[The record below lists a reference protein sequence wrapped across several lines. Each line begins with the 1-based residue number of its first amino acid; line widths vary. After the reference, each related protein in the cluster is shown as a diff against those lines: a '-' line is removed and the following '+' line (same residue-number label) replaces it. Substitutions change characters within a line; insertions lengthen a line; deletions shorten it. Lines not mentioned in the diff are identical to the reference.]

1 MKGHVSPICPMN
13 PALSEASPFRSRE
26 EKLSERHR
34 KREAVLRAAVRTF
47 NARGF
52 HAASLD
58 DVASSL
64 NISKPTIYHYLGNK
78 EQVLLECVTR
88 GLTMLEQAADAA
100 KRESG
105 TGLDRL
111 RSFLRRYAEINMDD
125 FGRCV
130 IRTGDEMLSADGAT
144 RFRELKSR
152 IDHAMRGLI
161 DDAMADGSIEPTD
174 VKLLAFT
181 LAGAL
186 NWPARWHR
194 PDGALAADAISA
206 TMVDMLTA
214 GLAPR
219 GAPTSIG

>member
-1 MKGHVSPICPMN
+1 MTDR
-13 PALSEASPFRSRE
+13 SEPSPFPSRE
-26 EKLSERHR
+26 EKLSERER

-58 DVASSL
+58 DVAASL

-78 EQVLLECVTR
+78 EQVLIECVTR
-88 GLTMLEQAADAA
+88 GLDLLQQAADAA
-100 KRESG
+100 KLESG

-111 RSFLRRYAEINMDD
+111 RSFLCRYAEINMDD

-130 IRTGDEMLSADGAT
+130 IRTGEEMLSADGAAQ
-144 RFRELKSR
+144 FGALKSR
-152 IDHAMRGLI
+152 IDQAMRSLI
-161 DDAMADGSIEPTD
+161 ADAIADGSIAPTD
-174 VKLLAFT
+174 VKILAFT

-194 PDGALAADAISA
+194 PNGDLGAEAIAAA
-206 TMVDMLTA
+206 MVDILTA

-219 GAPTSIG
+219 Q

>member
-1 MKGHVSPICPMN
+1 MPIMN
-13 PALSEASPFRSRE
+13 RANSDASPFRSRE
-26 EKLSERHR
+26 EKLSEREQ
-34 KREAVLRAAVRTF
+34 KREAVLRTAVRAF
-47 NARGF
+47 NTRGF

-58 DVASSL
+58 DVAASL

-78 EQVLLECVTR
+78 EQVLIECVTR
-88 GLTMLEQAADAA
+88 GLKMLQQAADTA
-100 KRESG
+100 KLEKG
-105 TGLDRL
+105 TGLARL
-111 RSFLRRYAEINMDD
+111 QSFLRRYAEINMDD

-130 IRTGDEMLSADGAT
+130 IRTGDEMLSADGAK

-152 IDHAMRGLI
+152 IDRALRDLI
-161 DDAMADGSIEPTD
+161 NDAVADGSIAPTD

-194 PDGALAADAISA
+194 LDGALSAETISI
-206 TMVDMLTA
+206 TIVDLLTA

-219 GAPTSIG
+219 HHSDQ

>member
-1 MKGHVSPICPMN
+1 MN
-13 PALSEASPFRSRE
+13 RGLSDPSPFPSRA
-26 EKLSERHR
+26 EKLSERER
-34 KREAVLRAAVRTF
+34 KREAVLRAAVRAF

-52 HAASLD
+52 HSASLD
-58 DVASSL
+58 DVAASL
-64 NISKPTIYHYLGNK
+64 HISKPTIYHYLGNK

-88 GLTMLEQAADAA
+88 GLEKLQEAADAA
-100 KRESG
+100 ERESG

-130 IRTGDEMLSADGAT
+130 IRTGEEMLSADGAR

-152 IDHAMRGLI
+152 IDLAMRSLI
-161 DDAMADGSIEPTD
+161 EEAVGDGSIETTD

-194 PDGALAADAISA
+194 PDGPLTAEAISA
-206 TMVDMLTA
+206 TMVDLLTA
-214 GLAPR
+214 GIAPR
-219 GAPTSIG
+219 R